1 MALPFHTVDTVEEAK
16 HVQLTHCRLQYPA
29 FNKNRGEM
37 VSRYVLNAWSGN
49 VEDIMTLAD
58 TLGLD

>member
-1 MALPFHTVDTVEEAK
+1 MDTVEEAK

-37 VSRYVLNAWSGN
+37 VSRYVLNSWSGN

-58 TLGLD
+58 TLGLE